1 MSHIKDTKNYRE
13 EIISVIVSVFTD
25 FVLVSIY

>member
-25 FVLVSIY
+25 FVLVSIN